1 MPYTHNPRDFESP
14 LAAIAAF
21 YGKLIGK
28 WFGYKKDVFFG
39 YEDENPKK
47 PCLVLGCGNKDIA
60 LDTQTV
66 LLLREALKKEPTLLD
81 DYLDGWLLAN
91 ADNYIPRSTSS
102 GSVKPTRRLGK
113 KPTSTFIAKKAEQIS
128 SDEQVF
134 SDVSDAIDSVLGQGN

>member
-1 MPYTHNPRDFESP
+1 MSYTQNPRDFESP

-39 YEDENPKK
+39 YEDDNPKK

-60 LDTQTV
+60 LDTQTI

-91 ADNYIPRSTSS
+91 AGNHIPQSTSS
-102 GSVKPTRRLGK
+102 GSVKPTRRLGQ
-113 KPTSTFIAKKAEQIS
+113 KPKSTFITKKADQTS
-128 SDEQVF
+128 SEESVYNN
-134 SDVSDAIDSVLGQGN
+134 VADAIDSVLK